1 MLYEIQGKRPT
12 FEEQLIPYKVYKV
25 LSLQLSDSIDIKSF
39 KAAFSAELGYADSS
53 ELFYKIS
60 NEKYVYI
67 FKYGVVCFLNHGE
80 QETAA
85 FSQKIAPFCKNFFE
99 IKLRE
104 EFDIEIN
111 AKENK
116 IGYNKIEIIH
126 PELETLRL
134 IMLNVSQSVALDY
147 YSNQTALLLENTN
160 RHTQHLEKTGNL
172 HLSGKNL
179 KKFIGKTLNLM
190 NRITEN
196 LYIFDSPP
204 QTWENESLNKIDVE
218 LKKTFDL
225 QSRYRSVYEELQIT
239 KENLNLFKDILH
251 HRKSNVLEWI
261 IILLIL
267 VEVLHLFWEN
277 LF

>member
-1 MLYEIQGKRPT
+1 MKYRTKPLHLKSSLSLNT
-12 FEEQLIPYKVYKV
+12 VYKV

-39 KAAFSAELGYADSS
+39 KADFSAELRYSDSS
-53 ELFYKIS
+53 ELFYKVSI
-60 NEKYVYI
+60 EKYVYI
-67 FKYGVVCFLNHGE
+67 FKYGVVCFLNHEE
-80 QETAA
+80 QETAL
-85 FSQKIAPFCKNFFE
+85 FIQKIAPFCKNFFE
-99 IKLRE
+99 IKLSE

-116 IGYNKIEIIH
+116 IGYNKIEIVH
-126 PELETLRL
+126 PEQEILRL

-147 YSNQTALLLENTN
+147 YSNQTTLLLENTN
-160 RHTQHLEKTGNL
+160 RHTQHLEKTGYLN
-172 HLSGKNL
+172 LSGKNL

-204 QTWENESLNKIDVE
+204 QTWEDESLNKIDVE

-225 QSRYRSVYEELQIT
+225 QSRYRSIYEELQIT

-267 VEVLHLFWEN
+267 IEVLHLFWGK

>member
-126 PELETLRL
+126 PEQETLRL